1 MKLRYKIPGE
11 DKSKLVDRPITASDQ
26 VADIKQAPEATR
38 FATAVAAYGSMLRG
52 DPYIDKSFTWD
63 SVIELAN
70 GAKGKDEFGYRSEFI
85 QLARLAKTAA
95 TQATLERQGGGVS
108 GQ

>member
-1 MKLRYKIPGE
+1 M
-11 DKSKLVDRPITASDQ
+11 VSDI
-26 VADIKQAPEATR
+26 DEAPEATR

-52 DPYIDKSFTWD
+52 DPYLDKAFSWDAVID
-63 SVIELAN
+63 LAN
-70 GAKGKDEFGYRSEFI
+70 GAKGKDPFGYRAEFI

-95 TQATLERQGGGVS
+95 TQAPLKPISSGGV

>member
-1 MKLRYKIPGE
+1 
-11 DKSKLVDRPITASDQ
+11 
-26 VADIKQAPEATR
+26 
-38 FATAVAAYGSMLRG
+38 VAAYGSLLRG
-52 DPYIDKSFTWD
+52 DPYLDKSFTWD

-70 GAKGKDEFGYRSEFI
+70 GAKGNDEFGYRAEFI

-95 TQATLERQGGGVS
+95 AQAPLERQGGGVG